1 MATGRS
7 GHTDGDGGEAR
18 VPERAKV
25 WIGHIMV
32 PHSVELK
39 IRSRRGLTGAQVRA
53 ACEWPAEPIQA
64 AWHDHPEYGRRLIV
78 YVYDEQHRL
87 LKVVLQPIDPAD
99 GSWRLRT
106 AVVATREGA

>member
-1 MATGRS
+1 M
-7 GHTDGDGGEAR
+7 
-18 VPERAKV
+18 PERAKV
-25 WIGHIMV
+25 WIGHITV
-32 PHSVELK
+32 PDSVEGK

-53 ACEWPAEPIQA
+53 ACEWPAAPVQA

-78 YVYDEQHRL
+78 YAYDEQHRL

>member
-1 MATGRS
+1 M
-7 GHTDGDGGEAR
+7 

-32 PHSVELK
+32 LHSVEIK

-53 ACEWPAEPIQA
+53 ACEWPAVPTQA
-64 AWHDHPEYGRRLIV
+64 AWHEHPEYGRRLIV
-78 YVYDEQHRL
+78 YAYDEQNRL
-87 LKVVLQPIDPAD
+87 LKVVLQPIDAAD

-106 AVVATREGA
+106 AVIATREGA